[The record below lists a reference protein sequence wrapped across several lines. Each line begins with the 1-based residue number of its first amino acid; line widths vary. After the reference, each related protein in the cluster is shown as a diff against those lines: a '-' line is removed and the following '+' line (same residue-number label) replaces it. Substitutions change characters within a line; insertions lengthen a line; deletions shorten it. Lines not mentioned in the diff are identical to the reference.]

1 MRFLMYDHIMEMVRL
16 ASPGGRKAGWHS
28 LACGGVAGTP
38 PRDSE
43 PRSCSWGARHICDLK
58 SLRKIFLI
66 TFLGVESRA
75 QAGTATTLLFNP
87 VDVIKS
93 RMQASQGH
101 CHSTF
106 YTISRRP

>member
-1 MRFLMYDHIMEMVRL
+1 MRNAGTLGVRFLMYDHIMEMVRL

-58 SLRKIFLI
+58 CY
-66 TFLGVESRA
+66 LGPDNISGGGIARA
-75 QAGTATTLLFNP
+75 GGHGHDAAVQPGGCDQVADAG
-87 VDVIKS
+87 
-93 RMQASQGH
+93 
-101 CHSTF
+101 
-106 YTISRRP
+106 